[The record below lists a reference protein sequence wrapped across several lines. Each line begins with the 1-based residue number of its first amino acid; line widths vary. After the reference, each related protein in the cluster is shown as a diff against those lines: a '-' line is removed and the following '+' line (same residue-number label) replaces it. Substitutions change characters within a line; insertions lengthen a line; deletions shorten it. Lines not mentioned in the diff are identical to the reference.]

1 VSLGKNIDFSEDF
14 GMDYLDHK
22 EENGLG
28 GIGLHPFHYLWVN
41 RSCRGSEESE
51 DIL

>member
-1 VSLGKNIDFSEDF
+1 MEDLVGLEKNIDFSEDF

-28 GIGLHPFHYLWVN
+28 GIG
-41 RSCRGSEESE
+41 
-51 DIL
+51 